1 MVQTTFRHAQSGQL
15 AERPSPARITAFSG
29 VIALHAAAFLLLL
42 MPTTAPEP
50 VAKDSEPTPII
61 FIRDK
66 IIPVVPPPPEE
77 IRRPTR
83 VTTRAVPAPTPPAPV
98 LVEDS
103 PVAEPYIESPPIA
116 EEISVVPPI
125 PDTTPLQGARLEY
138 ASAPPP
144 TYPVAEARRRIEGE
158 VLLQVLV
165 GVDGKPIEV
174 TVQRSSGNRALDE
187 AARKQVLRAWTFKP
201 AMRDGV
207 VVQAVGLVPVKFT
220 LR

>member
-1 MVQTTFRHAQSGQL
+1 MACGVLGRAPGPQCQ
-15 AERPSPARITAFSG
+15 RPSPARITAFSG
-29 VIALHAAAFLLLL
+29 VIALHAAAFLLLM
-42 MPTTAPEP
+42 MPTTTPAPT
-50 VAKDSEPTPII
+50 AKVSDPTPII
-61 FIRDK
+61 FIKERK
-66 IIPVVPPPPEE
+66 VLPVVPPPPDDL
-77 IRRPTR
+77 RRPVR

-174 TVQRSSGNRALDE
+174 TVQRSSGNRALDD
-187 AARKQVLRAWTFKP
+187 AARKQVLRAWSFKP